1 MDKFEWVLAW
11 FNIKVKEMSAVSLLN
26 SRQTALQI
34 CSSTCLMLD
43 EAVERPAWHFF
54 RIVVA
59 FEEVVEESGY

>member
-1 MDKFEWVLAW
+1 MT
-11 FNIKVKEMSAVSLLN
+11 AVSPLN

-34 CSSTCLMLD
+34 CPSTCLMLN
-43 EAVERPAWHFF
+43 EAFERLAWHFF